1 MIEDIWKGKT
11 VFIKGFWGW
20 RPETWAAVGFSGNR
34 RDTFIDEAT
43 DPFIMAVY
51 VTLNSS
57 GAPKEIRGK
66 IVGFYLVSHT
76 KGHRNEFTAPIHYQL
91 EPDKWQ
97 NALKAVRAFSFL
109 PEYQPNV
116 YDFDPSLKQGSQ
128 GKAYNGVKLTPEK
141 IEKLESIPY
150 KEVPVYNGDSVIDE
164 TIHVPDSTKNQVRG
178 GPVNRSGY
186 YVEGEPIDTE
196 KELYSLI
203 LSGDTKAFLGEKA
216 SELQIYKIG
225 LSISPKTRLSS
236 FQKTLPESLPQGN
249 IGWVQHRSTRLDEH
263 APYPNFEAAIA
274 GEKAMKNYLGKHGE
288 WLGGEFYAAT
298 KEHFET
304 AWKLGREA
312 ALNYLV
318 NNGVIQ

>member
-1 MIEDIWKGKT
+1 VIDDIWQGKT
-11 VFIKGFWGW
+11 VYIKGFWGW
-20 RPETWAAVGFSGNR
+20 APETWAAIGFTGNY
-34 RDTFIDEAT
+34 RDTLISKTTNA
-43 DPFIMAVY
+43 FIMAIY
-51 VTLNSS
+51 ITKNS
-57 GAPKEIRGK
+57 GAEKDMLGK
-66 IVGFYLVSHT
+66 IVGFYLVSHE
-76 KGHRNEFTAPIHYQL
+76 KGHRNDFTAPEHHQRFP
-91 EPDKWQ
+91 EKWQ
-97 NALKAVRAFSFL
+97 NSIKAVRAFSFL
-109 PEYQPNV
+109 PEYYPSV
-116 YDFDPSLKQGSQ
+116 YDFDPEIYRAATPTAYWGKELTAEQIDQLK
-128 GKAYNGVKLTPEK
+128 V
-141 IEKLESIPY
+141 IPY
-150 KEVPVYNGDSVIDE
+150 VEVPIFGGHNIIDE
-164 TIHVPDSTKNQVRG
+164 TIHVPNSAKNQVRG

-186 YVEGEPIDTE
+186 YVEGEPVDTE

-249 IGWVQHRSTRLDEH
+249 IGWVLHRSTRLDEH

-274 GEKAMKNYLGKHGE
+274 GEKVMKNYLGKHGE

-312 ALNYLV
+312 ALNYLA